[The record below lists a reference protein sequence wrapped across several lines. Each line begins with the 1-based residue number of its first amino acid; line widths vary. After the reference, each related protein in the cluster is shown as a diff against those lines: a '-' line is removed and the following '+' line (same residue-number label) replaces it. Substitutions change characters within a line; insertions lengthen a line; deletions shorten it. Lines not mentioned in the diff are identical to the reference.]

1 MPNDVI
7 QIRVSLARQL
17 TRAALDRRLP
27 YVERAAYLRAAWHL
41 LRDVATE

>member
-7 QIRVSLARQL
+7 QIRLALARQL

-27 YVERAAYLRAAWHL
+27 DAERAAYLRAAWRL